1 MPIRTLRL
9 CIAMFFA
16 VVLGAGSSARAQDQ
30 GALDVLDASRAALN
44 ATPGF
49 SAQFRMK
56 GEGGSMFAATL
67 PSMNGQLFF
76 GTNEEL
82 GRVVHCIG
90 EARDQQSASAEPIDI
105 LVATDRL
112 LWTDAKKRTITER
125 PISKRTRGLP
135 SAFALVLIDAIVQDD
150 PFAKDTNNAQSIE
163 LLAQETVSDVLCD
176 VVHIKRAKPEGRSRS
191 GSDSYTDVR
200 WFIAVEDK
208 LPRKVEHITDAG
220 MVKITLLLEL
230 GTMNMREPPQI
241 RLDVSRPNG
250 FTFTSTMPKPK
261 ADEPDDLN
269 NSTTQAQNT
278 QRPPVTPAEPIGPSI
293 RYTPAFAFTPDGAS
307 EINNTTQDERI
318 TVLYFWGSWCI
329 PCTETS
335 PMVSE
340 LTEQFAGGDQP
351 VDIFGLAIREADNN
365 QTIADFADKG
375 FSHRL
380 VLDADHMVSL
390 FKARVFPTLVVIAG
404 DGEIIFQGNITKDLS
419 SEDLVAQAKD
429 AILGALVTE

>member
-9 CIAMFFA
+9 YIVLFFA
-16 VVLGAGSSARAQDQ
+16 AILGAGSSAHAQDQ
-30 GALDVLDASRAALN
+30 SALDVLDASRAALN

-90 EARDQQSASAEPIDI
+90 EARDQQSAPAESIDI

-150 PFAKDTNNAQSIE
+150 PFAKDTDNAQSIE

-220 MVKITLLLEL
+220 LVKITLLLEL

-250 FTFTSTMPKPK
+250 FTFKSTMPKPK
-261 ADEPDDLN
+261 ADEPDDTS
-269 NSTTQAQNT
+269 NSTTQAPNT
-278 QRPPVTPAEPIGPSI
+278 QRPPVNAEPIGPSI
-293 RYTPAFAFTPDGAS
+293 RFAPAFAFTTDGAS

-329 PCTETS
+329 PCTEIS

-340 LTEQFAGGDQP
+340 LAEQFAGGDQP
-351 VDIFGLAIREADNN
+351 VDIFGLAIREADKN
-365 QTIADFADKG
+365 QTLADFDDKG
-375 FSHRL
+375 FSHLL
-380 VLDADHMVSL
+380 VLDADHLVSS

-404 DGEIIFQGNITKDLS
+404 DGEIIFQGNITKEMS

-429 AILGALVTE
+429 AVITALVTE